1 MADRSGRG
9 GVGRW
14 LAVIVVVAV
23 LAGGAGWWAGRTVT
37 APATAVSPGRA
48 EPFVLA
54 QVESSSVGRSLP
66 LSVTVS
72 QPVRAV
78 ARNSLTGVVTAVSP
92 GKRATGDV
100 VYSVSRVPVRVVA
113 GREPFYRVL
122 TVGSKGS
129 DVTQLERALVA
140 KGLLKAADA
149 SFDASTSAAV
159 KAWQKTLGT
168 EQTGSVPLGQVVAV
182 PSLPAQVSLGES
194 ITLGAVLAGGEESV
208 LAPAGARTFELE
220 ISEEQARL
228 IPEGARIN
236 VLFEKSRWPAVIS
249 GSRVDPDTNSTILS
263 LSAPG
268 GGLVCGK
275 DCAGLPALTKTQ
287 LRSEVIVVPA
297 VSGPAVPV
305 AAIRTKA
312 DGSAVVLDANG
323 TEKKVTVKASA
334 SGVAIIDG
342 VPVGAKVRVPAAAPG
357 TG

>member
-1 MADRSGRG
+1 M
-9 GVGRW
+9 GRW

-37 APATAVSPGRA
+37 APAEAVSPGRV
-48 EPFVLA
+48 EPFVLTK
-54 QVESSSVGRSLP
+54 VESSSVGRSLP

-78 ARNSLTGVVTAVSP
+78 ARNSLAGVVTAVSP
-92 GKRATGDV
+92 GKRATGEV
-100 VYSVSRVPVRVVA
+100 VYSVGRVPVRVVA
-113 GREPFYRVL
+113 GKEPFYRDL

-140 KGLLKAADA
+140 KGLLKTADA
-149 SFDASTSAAV
+149 TFDAGTAAAV

-168 EQTGSVPLGQVVAV
+168 EPTGSVPLGQVVAV
-182 PSLPAQVSLGES
+182 PSLPAQVSLGEP
-194 ITLGAVLAGGEESV
+194 IALGAVLAGGEESV
-208 LAPAGARTFELE
+208 LAPTGARTFELE

-249 GSRVDPDTNSTILS
+249 GSRVNPDTNSTILS
-263 LSAPG
+263 LSAPAG

-275 DCAGLPALTKTQ
+275 DCAALPALTKTQ

-312 DGSAVVLDANG
+312 DGSAVVLDAKG
-323 TEKKVTVKASA
+323 AEKKVTVKASA

-342 VPVGAKVRVPAAAPG
+342 VPVGAKVRVPAAAAG